1 MSFQPNLRYGYNL
14 VAAEWETKIDWYSY
28 TDQEEKN
35 ATTFNGFG
43 LDIVLPFVY
52 KINENWDVGADICI
66 CGSSLEVTS
75 GTGKYEFRN
84 YNVFN
89 AFFDYHL

>member
-1 MSFQPNLRYGYNL
+1 MRILFKKLLKP
-14 VAAEWETKIDWYSY
+14 
-28 TDQEEKN
+28 DQE
-35 ATTFNGFG
+35 ATYVATFHGFG

-66 CGSSLEVTS
+66 CGASLEVTS

-89 AFFDYHL
+89 VFLDYQL